1 MTMELMPVLTAPE
14 YRERG
19 ERNPVGN
26 DTFSYLTPE
35 ELNVL
40 KLCVTAESVAWKRK
54 AVYHSFACQ
63 PVGAMQ
69 YCNAVIEA
77 VDRGELS

>member
-1 MTMELMPVLTAPE
+1 MNTSLELMPVLTAAE

-19 ERNPVGN
+19 ERNPLGN
-26 DTFSYLTPE
+26 GIFSFLTVE

-40 KLCVTAESVAWKRK
+40 KLCITHADTPSWKR
-54 AVYHSFACQ
+54 ASMYHSLACQ
-63 PVGAMQ
+63 PVGAMH

-77 VDRGELS
+77 EST